1 MFNIYLAIYVIV
13 SIGIIAMGTMKLYN
27 QSQTLGAAI
36 YCIGVMLVCY
46 IYGIRWFGP
55 DALLSDT
62 PVSWPPTINTCP
74 DYLTQYTRKKTDGTT
89 EATCIDL
96 LGVAKSSVLKKFVV
110 GTTDAGVADDLFYFK
125 LATTSTDPD
134 ARKIELCYRATM
146 AGLTWE
152 GLTNGESCITAS
164 GLSNPNENYAK
175 KKCIP

>member
-74 DYLTQYTRKKTDGTT
+74 DYLTHYTRIKTDGTK
-89 EATCIDL
+89 EPTCIDL
-96 LGVAKSSVLKKFVV
+96 IGVAKGTTLKKFV
-110 GTTDAGVADDLFYFK
+110 TDYTGIVPTEDTSYFSLK
-125 LATTSTDPD
+125 TTSNDP
-134 ARKIELCYRATM
+134 ATKNNELCFRAIG

-152 GLTNGESCITAS
+152 GITNGESCITAS
-164 GLSNPNENYAK
+164 GLSNPTDPTAAK
-175 KKCIP
+175 KCP

>member
-55 DALLSDT
+55 AALLSDT

-74 DYLTQYTRKKTDGTT
+74 DYLTHYTRIKAGGTK
-89 EATCIDL
+89 ESTCIDL
-96 LGVAKSSVLKKFVV
+96 IGVSKNGTLKKFV
-110 GTTDAGVADDLFYFK
+110 TDPSGNVPTDREFFFQLN
-125 LATTSTDPD
+125 TTSNDP
-134 ARKIELCYRATM
+134 ATKNRELCYKAFA

-152 GLTNGESCITAS
+152 GITNGESCITAS
-164 GLSNPNENYAK
+164 GLSNPTDPAK
-175 KKCIP
+175 DKKCT